1 MPEDPSRYRRFGLA
15 DLVAAGAI
23 VALVMRFLAPRRRPP
38 SRVPAGTP
46 QKAAESTPA
55 EAVVRAAEPGRG
67 RRARRPWEIPWTGWK
82 DILRRTYTE
91 VNEDRLL
98 AVAAGVVFYGLLAI
112 FPAISAFVSIYG
124 LFADPATVD
133 ETVSLLAEVI
143 PPDAIGPVEEQVER
157 VASAG
162 SGSLGFAFLF
172 SLALALWS
180 ANAGMK
186 AVIDAL
192 NVAYGEREKR
202 GFVKLTLI
210 SFALTLSVIAAGLV
224 AVAVIVVFPIATSFL
239 GIESLAATLVQWLRW
254 PLLLLVLL
262 IGLAVLYRFAPS
274 RTEPR
279 WQWVSVGSIA
289 AAVLWLAGSAA
300 LSFYLSNFANYGAA
314 YGSLAAGIG
323 LMMWLWLSA
332 IVVLLG
338 AELNAEIEHQTAM
351 DSTVGGDKPIGARG
365 ATMADTV
372 GRAQG

>member
-1 MPEDPSRYRRFGLA
+1 
-15 DLVAAGAI
+15 
-23 VALVMRFLAPRRRPP
+23 
-38 SRVPAGTP
+38 
-46 QKAAESTPA
+46 
-55 EAVVRAAEPGRG
+55 
-67 RRARRPWEIPWTGWK
+67 
-82 DILRRTYTE
+82 

-133 ETVSLLAEVI
+133 QTVSLLAEVI

-239 GIESLAATLVQWLRW
+239 GIESLAAVLVQWLRW

-289 AAVLWLAGSAA
+289 AAVLWLTGSAA

-351 DSTVGGDKPIGARG
+351 DSTVGGDKPLGTRG

-372 GRAQG
+372 GKAQG

>member
-1 MPEDPSRYRRFGLA
+1 MSKDPSHRSRFGLA
-15 DLVAAGAI
+15 DLVAAGLLG
-23 VALVMRFLAPRRRPP
+23 ALAARLFRADRARRPVVP
-38 SRVPAGTP
+38 SPPADRGRPTSGVDIER
-46 QKAAESTPA
+46 AM
-55 EAVVRAAEPGRG
+55 EAGRG
-67 RRARRPWEIPWTGWK
+67 RRASRPWEIPWRGWK
-82 DILRRTYTE
+82 DILWRTYAE

-133 ETVSLLAEVI
+133 QTVSLLGEVI
-143 PPDAIGPVEEQVER
+143 PSDAIGPVAEQVDR

-172 SLALALWS
+172 SLGLALWS

-202 GFVKLTLI
+202 GFIRLTLD
-210 SFALTLSVIAAGLV
+210 SFALTMGMIFAAVIAV
-224 AVAVIVVFPIATSFL
+224 ATIVVFPVATSFL
-239 GIESLAATLVQWLRW
+239 GVESLAAVLVQWLRW
-254 PLLLLVLL
+254 PLLLVALLV
-262 IGLAVLYRFAPS
+262 GLGVLYRFGPS

-279 WQWVSVGSIA
+279 WQWISVGSFA
-289 AAVLWLAGSAA
+289 AAVLWLTGSAA

-332 IVVLLG
+332 IVILLG
-338 AELNAEIEHQTAM
+338 AELNAEIEHQTAV
-351 DSTVGGDKPIGARG
+351 DSTVGRDKPLGARG

-372 GRAQG
+372 GMATE

>member
-1 MPEDPSRYRRFGLA
+1 MPEDPSRHRRFGLA
-15 DLVAAGAI
+15 DLVAVGAM
-23 VALVMRFLAPRRRPP
+23 VAIVMRFLPRRPA
-38 SRVPAGTP
+38 RVPRVREGTP

-55 EAVVRAAEPGRG
+55 DAVARAAEPGRG
-67 RRARRPWEIPWTGWK
+67 RRARRPWDIPWTGWK

-133 ETVSLLAEVI
+133 QTVSLLAEVI

-239 GIESLAATLVQWLRW
+239 GIESLAAVLVQWLRW

-289 AAVLWLAGSAA
+289 AAVLWLTGSAA

-351 DSTVGGDKPIGARG
+351 DSTVGGDKPLGTRG

-372 GRAQG
+372 GKAQG

>member
-1 MPEDPSRYRRFGLA
+1 
-15 DLVAAGAI
+15 
-23 VALVMRFLAPRRRPP
+23 
-38 SRVPAGTP
+38 
-46 QKAAESTPA
+46 
-55 EAVVRAAEPGRG
+55 
-67 RRARRPWEIPWTGWK
+67 
-82 DILRRTYTE
+82 

-172 SLALALWS
+172 SPALALWS

-210 SFALTLSVIAAGLV
+210 SFALTLSVIVAGLV

-239 GIESLAATLVQWLRW
+239 GIESLAAVLVQWLRW

-262 IGLAVLYRFAPS
+262 IGLAFLYRFAPS

-351 DSTVGGDKPIGARG
+351 DSTVGGDKPLGTRG

-372 GRAQG
+372 GKAQG

>member
-1 MPEDPSRYRRFGLA
+1 
-15 DLVAAGAI
+15 
-23 VALVMRFLAPRRRPP
+23 MRFLPRRPATAPRVRE
-38 SRVPAGTP
+38 GTP

-55 EAVVRAAEPGRG
+55 DAVVRAAEPGRG
-67 RRARRPWEIPWTGWK
+67 RRARRPWEIPWAGWK

-133 ETVSLLAEVI
+133 QTVSLLAEVI

-202 GFVKLTLI
+202 GIVKLTLI
-210 SFALTLSVIAAGLV
+210 SFALTLSVIVAGLV

-239 GIESLAATLVQWLRW
+239 GIESLAAVLVQWLRW

-262 IGLAVLYRFAPS
+262 VGLAFLYRFAPS

-279 WQWVSVGSIA
+279 WQWVSVGSLT

-351 DSTVGGDKPIGARG
+351 DSTVGRDKPLGTRG

-372 GRAQG
+372 GKAQG